1 MSTLEDEPGLL
12 EARRVALEALR
23 SNEAQQEKLREFIA
37 RLKAGIDD
45 NEVEQYSSKERGVV
59 EMDETQQ
66 PKCIQVKDSIKDS
79 PFYEDAMKRERY
91 LEKIRPKP
99 WTTADRQIL
108 KGVVI
113 SEQKRRYALE
123 LKERYSKSFMCIY
136 AAGADRNSSG
146 QLDVLDAVQANPDFF
161 YENMDAIDLDWEKVA
176 NKVALLLPS
185 STSSRSAADCK
196 VQWLGSDHPKI
207 KKGPWSPEE
216 LSALRRAVHESTI
229 PTEEQEDEEIEETA
243 SEPAV
248 DWIQV
253 SEKLGGTRVAAECLR
268 QWLKLGAGQR
278 FPAEEL
284 PFTLPEGSAE
294 PTPGLSAAVSEL
306 GDISTAGAGS
316 STEGKVKG
324 KKKEGNPGQAWTE
337 EEDQALLDLVSSH
350 GKNNWSF
357 VASMLPSARSARQC
371 SDRYRNSLDPS
382 IRRAKWTKEEDD
394 NLAKAVAELGPK
406 WSKVKQFVPGR
417 TGAQCRER
425 WVNQVDPSIK
435 RTDFTEEEDAQL
447 MELKAKGLDW
457 PAIAAEI
464 GGRTDN
470 QCWRR
475 WKILQKGKTGRPKAK
490 AKGNTQTQEPAAE
503 PEAEVENANN
513 ETHDPSELPGDKPK
527 PRPRPRPKSKT
538 QQTGDSKPSGS
549 RGSAAKTSKR
559 KRQTDSEDRSI
570 DVDISTTPAATEPAK
585 GYSLRKKAR
594 VDYRADDQSVSNED
608 MNLKTRQKDRK
619 GKGKATIDE
628 DLPEGQSQARLSG
641 NLEQILRRVI
651 WLESS
656 PQEQLQPKPND

>member
-12 EARRVALEALR
+12 EARRVALEALQ

-45 NEVEQYSSKERGVV
+45 NEVEQYSSKERDVV
-59 EMDETQQ
+59 EMDETHQ
-66 PKCIQVKDSIKDS
+66 PKCIQVKDSIKVRILTDLSNPDS

-123 LKERYSKSFMCIY
+123 LK
-136 AAGADRNSSG
+136 DSG
-146 QLDVLDAVQANPDFF
+146 QIDVLDAVQANPDFF
-161 YENMDAIDLDWEKVA
+161 YESMDAVDLDWDKVA

-207 KKGPWSPEE
+207 KKGPWSAEE

-229 PTEEQEDEEIEETA
+229 LTEDQEDEGEIEETA

-268 QWLKLGAGQR
+268 QWFKLGGGQR

-284 PFTLPEGSAE
+284 SSMLPEGSAE
-294 PTPGLSAAVSEL
+294 PTRGVSAAVSEL

-447 MELKAKGLDW
+447 IELKAQGLDW

-503 PEAEVENANN
+503 PEAEVESVNN
-513 ETHDPSELPGDKPK
+513 ETPNPSELPGDQPK
-527 PRPRPRPKSKT
+527 PRPRPRPKSKA
-538 QQTGDSKPSGS
+538 QQTSDSNPSGS
-549 RGSAAKTSKR
+549 RGSGAKTSKR

-570 DVDISTTPAATEPAK
+570 DGDTSTTPAAKEPAK
-585 GYSLRKKAR
+585 AYSLRKKAR
-594 VDYRADDQSVSNED
+594 VDYRVNDQSVSNED
-608 MNLKTRQKDRK
+608 TNLKTRPKDRK

-628 DLPEGQSQARLSG
+628 DLPEGRSQMSSVLEDDPSSSLSPAPS
-641 NLEQILRRVI
+641 L
-651 WLESS
+651 S
-656 PQEQLQPKPND
+656 

>member
-1 MSTLEDEPGLL
+1 MSTLEDESGLF
-12 EARRVALEALR
+12 EARRVALEALQ
-23 SNEAQQEKLREFIA
+23 SNEAQQQKLRQFIA

-45 NEVEQYSSKERGVV
+45 NEVEQYSSKERDVV

-66 PKCIQVKDSIKDS
+66 PKCIQVKDSIKVRILTELSNPDS

-91 LEKIRPKP
+91 LEKIKPRP

-113 SEQKRRYALE
+113 SEQKRRYALG
-123 LKERYSKSFMCIY
+123 LKE
-136 AAGADRNSSG
+136 SG
-146 QLDVLDAVQANPDFF
+146 QVDVLDAVQAHPDSF
-161 YENMDAIDLDWEKVA
+161 YESMDAVDLDWDKVA

-185 STSSRSAADCK
+185 STSSRSATDCK

-207 KKGPWSPEE
+207 KKGPWTAEE
-216 LSALRRAVHESTI
+216 LSDLRAAVHESII
-229 PTEEQEDEEIEETA
+229 PTEEQEDEGEIEETT
-243 SEPAV
+243 SELAV

-268 QWLKLGAGQR
+268 QWLKLGARQR
-278 FPAEEL
+278 FPAEEHSL
-284 PFTLPEGSAE
+284 TLPERSVE
-294 PTPGLSAAVSEL
+294 PTPGVSAAVSEL
-306 GDISTAGAGS
+306 GDGSAAGVGS
-316 STEGKVKG
+316 STEEKIKQ
-324 KKKEGNPGQAWTE
+324 KQKEGNPGQAWTE

-357 VASMLPSARSARQC
+357 VASMLPYVRSARQC

-425 WVNQVDPSIK
+425 WVNQVDPSVK
-435 RTDFTEEEDAQL
+435 RTDFTEEEDARII
-447 MELKAKGLDW
+447 ELKAKGLDW

-475 WKILQKGKTGRPKAK
+475 WKILQKGKTGRSNAK
-490 AKGNTQTQEPAAE
+490 SKGKNTQTQIPVE
-503 PEAEVENANN
+503 PEAEFENANN
-513 ETHDPSELPGDKPK
+513 ESLNPSDLPGDKPK
-527 PRPRPRPKSKT
+527 ARPRPRTKSKAR
-538 QQTGDSKPSGS
+538 QTGDSKPSGS
-549 RGSAAKTSKR
+549 RASAAKTSKR
-559 KRQTDSEDRSI
+559 KRQTDADDRS
-570 DVDISTTPAATEPAK
+570 VDGDTSATPAATEPAR

-594 VDYRADDQSVSNED
+594 VDYHADDQSRSDED
-608 MNLKTRQKDRK
+608 MAPKTRQKDRK
-619 GKGKATIDE
+619 GKGKATIDD
-628 DLPEGQSQARLSG
+628 DLPEGRSQVSSVLEDDQSSSLSPAPFP
-641 NLEQILRRVI
+641 
-651 WLESS
+651 S
-656 PQEQLQPKPND
+656 

>member
-1 MSTLEDEPGLL
+1 MSTLEGESGLL
-12 EARRVALEALR
+12 EARRVALEALQ

-37 RLKAGIDD
+37 KLKAGIDD

-66 PKCIQVKDSIKDS
+66 PKCIYVKDSIKDS

-99 WTTADRQIL
+99 WTSADRQIL

-123 LKERYSKSFMCIY
+123 LKE
-136 AAGADRNSSG
+136 SG
-146 QLDVLDAVQANPDFF
+146 QIDVLDAVQANPDFF
-161 YENMDAIDLDWEKVA
+161 YESMDAVDLDWEKVA

-185 STSSRSAADCK
+185 STSSRSVADCK

-207 KKGPWSPEE
+207 KKGPWSAEE
-216 LSALRRAVHESTI
+216 LSALRRAVHESII
-229 PTEEQEDEEIEETA
+229 PTEEQEDEGEIEETA

-268 QWLKLGAGQR
+268 QWLKLGAAGRR
-278 FPAEEL
+278 FPAEE
-284 PFTLPEGSAE
+284 PSFTFPEGSAE

-306 GDISTAGAGS
+306 GDISTACAGS

-337 EEDQALLDLVSSH
+337 EEDQALLDL
-350 GKNNWSF
+350 
-357 VASMLPSARSARQC
+357 C
-371 SDRYRNSLDPS
+371 SDHYRNSLDPS

-435 RTDFTEEEDAQL
+435 RTDFTEEEDAQIIQ
-447 MELKAKGLDW
+447 LKGKGLDW

-475 WKILQKGKTGRPKAK
+475 WKILQKGKPGRPKAK
-490 AKGNTQTQEPAAE
+490 AKGNTHIQEPAPE
-503 PEAEVENANN
+503 PEAEVESANN
-513 ETHDPSELPGDKPK
+513 TSPNPSELPGDKPK

-559 KRQTDSEDRSI
+559 KRQTDSDDHSI
-570 DVDISTTPAATEPAK
+570 DGDTSTTPAATEPAK

-594 VDYRADDQSVSNED
+594 VDYRAEDQSLSNED
-608 MNLKTRQKDRK
+608 MNLKTRPKDRK
-619 GKGKATIDE
+619 GKGKATVDE
-628 DLPEGQSQARLSG
+628 DLPEERSRVSSVLEDDQSSLSPAPS
-641 NLEQILRRVI
+641 L
-651 WLESS
+651 S
-656 PQEQLQPKPND
+656 